1 MRTTA
6 ELLKEVREV
15 LSLATIARELFPEK
29 NIKTIYGKLDGY
41 PKFRDLNVDERKCL
55 GEYLG
60 RLGDKMKAIG
70 EELEG
75 K

>member
-29 NIKTIYGKLDGY
+29 NIKTAYGKLDGY
-41 PKFRDLNVDERKCL
+41 PKFRDFNVDERKRL

-70 EELEG
+70 AELEG